1 MSLLFADRFLVRRV
15 VFRFLGL
22 LIVFSSQLQI
32 ASAQLPQTRL
42 DSLSPSGGTIGQ
54 EFEVRIA
61 SGTDLEEIAAL
72 TFSDSRIQAR
82 QKMTGEAG
90 NESPVLNTFIVTI
103 PGDVPAETVEAR
115 VGGLWGFSN
124 PRRFAIDVDP
134 TVMEAEGNNEPETAV
149 TIPMN
154 SVVDGRLDAA
164 SDVDWIRFRG
174 SALQRVILSCAAA
187 SIDSLMEP
195 VLSVYDATG
204 RHRLKW
210 KQAAGTGDC
219 TLVFDVPADGEY
231 LVRLHDITFRNG
243 PNYYYRL
250 HIHDGPQIEF
260 VLPPYLTAGSTS
272 PVQLFGYNLTGSQ
285 STEQMVDGA
294 RLESVAVDVSAPKQA
309 HHLSVDNRISPLA
322 SGTDGFTYRFTSNDR
337 VSNPVSIGL
346 TPLPATLETE
356 PNPEG
361 TAAQHVNAP
370 VVIGG
375 QFSAPGDSD
384 AFRFSAKAGDV
395 WYIEA
400 ISERLQTL
408 GDPLLIVNRITSNPD
423 GTESVQRI
431 TAQDDTGTNLLA
443 NTFETQSDDP
453 VFRLEVSE
461 DGLYEAVVR
470 DRYWETRGNPRLR
483 YALSIRKQYPDLRVI
498 AVPDAPT
505 AGQTWP
511 VSLRKGDQFPVSL
524 LLFRSDGF
532 NDPVE
537 VFATNLPEGL
547 SCRDVTI
554 GQGQTS
560 GTIVIEANE
569 NAASG
574 LHPLTL
580 SYRTTINDPNQ
591 WKVLEAARNIH
602 QESAKLVA
610 EAQSKFDG
618 LNSQLN
624 TINQQLTEAEAAN
637 AGQASAESPSEQIAK
652 LRSEVASLT
661 QQQTTA
667 AQELEAAKTTLASHA
682 QKVTEA
688 EAAFH
693 TARRDIEAP
702 VRVGTIVWSSA
713 ANVPAISRLTSA
725 LNVSVMEEPAPFQ
738 LTTDVHRVTVNQSR
752 QVLLPIHLAKRMSFD
767 EKVTLEAQ
775 GIPKSANIDFP
786 NAEIPKGGDAAT
798 IRLFV
803 KENTPPGHYVAW
815 LKSQGQVSYR
825 RNPQKADRLKQAFE
839 QATAAA
845 QAAKQRETE
854 ATTAKNQAV
863 AALEAAKKSVA
874 DLTSSQQS
882 IAAALQEQTATHH
895 QKAVSTNQA
904 QLAAA
909 EDEVEL
915 RKAQGE
921 LLKLEAEIQEQAPE
935 SQQRMNEL
943 KEKVAA
949 ADAKFR
955 ASLAASEKA
964 TEEFRQLTEQ
974 LNQTRA
980 QSKANDDSLQKATAE
995 LQAAETTLQTADK
1008 NLSEA
1013 TAVAASSEKIR
1024 QDAEKQSAE
1033 ADKASQPA
1041 NINFTPP
1048 STPIVIE
1055 VLTGPVKLSATANN
1069 GGKLKPGESI
1079 EIPVTVTRRN
1089 NFAGP
1094 LTLSL
1099 FPTADQSPLACE
1111 PVEVPADQTAATL
1124 TVRATEAASAGK
1136 VSNVVVRATMEYSGK
1151 AEVDE
1156 PVEIEIVN

>member
-1 MSLLFADRFLVRRV
+1 MSLLFADRHLVQRV
-15 VFRFLGL
+15 PFRFLSL
-22 LIVFSSQLQI
+22 LFVFSSHLQI

-42 DSLSPSGGTIGQ
+42 NSLSPSGGTIGQ
-54 EFEVRIA
+54 EFEVRVA
-61 SGTDLEEIAAL
+61 SGTDLEEIDTL
-72 TFSDSRIQAR
+72 IFSDLRIQTR
-82 QKMTGEAG
+82 QKMTGEMG
-90 NESPVLNTFIVTI
+90 RESPVPNTFIVTI
-103 PGDVPAETVEAR
+103 PEDIPAGTVEAR

-124 PRRFAIDVDP
+124 PRRFAIDFDP
-134 TVMEAEGNNEPETAV
+134 TVLEKEGNNAPEAAA

-154 SVVDGRLDAA
+154 CVVDGRLDGAN
-164 SDVDWIRFRG
+164 DVDWFRFQG
-174 SALQRVILSCAAA
+174 SALQRVILSCATA
-187 SIDSLMEP
+187 SIDSQTEP
-195 VLSVYDATG
+195 VLAVYDATG

-210 KQAAGTGDC
+210 KQASGSGDC
-219 TLVFDVPADGEY
+219 TFAFDVPADGEY
-231 LVRLHDITFRNG
+231 LLRLHDITFRNG
-243 PNYYYRL
+243 PNFYYRL

-260 VLPPYLTAGSTS
+260 ALPPYLTAGSTA
-272 PVQLFGYNLTGSQ
+272 PVQIFGYNLSGSQ
-285 STEQMVDGA
+285 LTDQMVDGS
-294 RLESVAVDVSAPKQA
+294 RLESVTVDVSAPEHALQ
-309 HHLSVDNRISPLA
+309 LSVENRIAPLA

-337 VSNPVSIGL
+337 VSNPITFGL

-356 PNPEG
+356 PNQEG
-361 TAAQHVNAP
+361 TSAQLVNAP

-395 WYIEA
+395 WYLEA

-453 VFRLEVSE
+453 VFRLEVGE

-483 YALSIRKQYPDLRVI
+483 YALSIRKQYPDVRVI

-569 NAASG
+569 NTASG

-580 SYRTTINDPNQ
+580 SYRTTIDDPNL
-591 WKVLEAARNIH
+591 WKVLESARTAH

-610 EAQSKFDG
+610 ESQAKLDALNAQLSA
-618 LNSQLN
+618 
-624 TINQQLTEAEAAN
+624 TNQQLTEAEAAN
-637 AGQASAESPSEQIAK
+637 AEQPQAESPSEQIAK
-652 LRSEVASLT
+652 LRSEVDSLT
-661 QQQTTA
+661 QQLSA
-667 AQELEAAKTTLASHA
+667 ATQELEAAKATLASNA
-682 QKVTEA
+682 ERVAEA

-693 TARRDIEAP
+693 SARRNIEAP

-725 LNVSVMEEPAPFQ
+725 LNVSVMDEPAPFQ
-738 LTTDVHRVTVNQSR
+738 LTTDVHRITVNQSR

-767 EKVTLEAQ
+767 EKVTLTPQ
-775 GIPKSANIDFP
+775 GLPKSANIDFP
-786 NAEIPKGGDAAT
+786 NAEIPKGADSAT
-798 IRLFV
+798 MRIFV

-845 QAAKQRETE
+845 QAAKQRESE
-854 ATTAKNQAV
+854 AAAAKEQSV
-863 AALEAAKKSVA
+863 ATLEAAKKTLA

-882 IAAALQEQTATHH
+882 IAAALQEQTATHQ
-895 QKAVSTNQA
+895 QKSLSTNQA
-904 QLAAA
+904 QLTAA
-909 EDEVEL
+909 EDEVAL

-921 LLKLEAEIQEQAPE
+921 LLKLEAEIQEQTPE
-935 SQQRMNEL
+935 SKQKINEL
-943 KEKVAA
+943 RERVAA

-955 ASLAASEKA
+955 ASLAESQKA
-964 TEEFRQLTEQ
+964 TEELGAITEQ

-980 QSKANDDSLQKATAE
+980 QSKTIDNSIQKATAD
-995 LQAAETTLQTADK
+995 LKAAETALQVADK

-1013 TAVAASSEKIR
+1013 TAAAASSEKTR
-1024 QDAEKQSAE
+1024 KDAEKRSADAE
-1033 ADKASQPA
+1033 KASKAA

-1055 VLTGPVKLSATANN
+1055 VLTGPVKLSAKANN
-1069 GGKLKPGESI
+1069 GGKLKPGESL

-1089 NFAGP
+1089 GFAGP
-1094 LTLSL
+1094 LTLTI
-1099 FPTADQSPLACE
+1099 FPTTDQSPLACD
-1111 PVEVPADQTAATL
+1111 PVEIPADQTTATL
-1124 TVRATEAASAGK
+1124 TVRATESASAGK
-1136 VSNVVVRATMEYSGK
+1136 VSNVVVRATMEFSGT